1 MFTSNNTTDMK
12 CNKTPVGPLQLMF
25 LMEAFSTLAELIRII
40 VDKKLYLVSI
50 SWPPEDIKSTP
61 PPVLSVMMDQVD
73 LNIAE
78 LNPIWFTSIS
88 KLTDGPYPDSLQMET
103 KCVHEN
109 NIVIN
114 GNPPCKWFTH
124 LTNESNIAEN

>member
-12 CNKTPVGPLQLMF
+12 CNKTLVGPLQLLF

-61 PPVLSVMMDQVD
+61 PPVLPVMMDQVD
-73 LNIAE
+73 LTPAE
-78 LNPIWFTSIS
+78 LHPTWLPSIS
-88 KLTDGPYPDSLQMET
+88 KPEVRTNLLSLLMDLPKFDLDTPQLSL
-103 KCVHEN
+103 
-109 NIVIN
+109 
-114 GNPPCKWFTH
+114 FTH
-124 LTNESNIAEN
+124 P